1 MTLLKMDSA
10 AQFYFRYQQWPLSL
24 PCIYMAGSGYY
35 AYRMANSFGTL
46 WGKICFFERE
56 QTITI
61 RCQEKLKQVIY
72 LWGTCCN
79 WLFGATKYPIFRW
92 LNAIKPHFHFHVTT
106 MLGTKVRKNRQIDI
120 ELGCL
125 RELPNLKWHH
135 STDHGVGWQV
145 WYVCKCS

>member
-79 WLFGATKYPIFRW
+79 WLWCNKISNFQMTECHQTPFSFSCYHHAWHQSKEEPT
-92 LNAIKPHFHFHVTT
+92 
-106 MLGTKVRKNRQIDI
+106 NRYWTRVLAWVAKFEMAPQHWPRGR
-120 ELGCL
+120 LT
-125 RELPNLKWHH
+125 
-135 STDHGVGWQV
+135 SV
-145 WYVCKCS
+145 VCVQM

>member
-10 AQFYFRYQQWPLSL
+10 AQLYFRYQQWPLPL

-46 WGKICFFERE
+46 WGKICFFERADNYNKVPRKTHTGDTPP
-56 QTITI
+56 QQIFMGYMLQLT
-61 RCQEKLKQVIY
+61 
-72 LWGTCCN
+72 LWCN
-79 WLFGATKYPIFRW
+79 KISNFQMTECHQ
-92 LNAIKPHFHFHVTT
+92 PHFHFDVTT
-106 MLGTKVRKNRQIDI
+106 MLGTKARKNRQLDI

-135 STDHGVGWQV
+135 STDHGVD
-145 WYVCKCS
+145 